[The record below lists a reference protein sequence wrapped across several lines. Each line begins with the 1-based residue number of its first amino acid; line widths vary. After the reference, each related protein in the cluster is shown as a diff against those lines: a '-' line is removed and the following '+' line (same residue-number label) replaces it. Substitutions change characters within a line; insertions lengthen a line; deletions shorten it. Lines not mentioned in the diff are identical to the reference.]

1 MYRHIADFEED
12 WAHES
17 ASTLKML
24 RVLTDASLEQ
34 RVTSSTRSVG
44 RLAWHIAM
52 GIPEILTAAN
62 VSEVV
67 GDPHSAAPPSAA
79 EIVAGY
85 EAAAGSVVAA
95 VRSAW
100 SDDQLADEIPMY
112 GMTWTKGHVLSILIR
127 HEAHHRGQ
135 LSMAMRHAGL
145 APPGP
150 YGPTR
155 EDWASM
161 GMEAME

>member
-1 MYRHIADFEED
+1 MYRRIADFEHD
-12 WAHES
+12 WAQET
-17 ASTLKML
+17 ASTQNML
-24 RVLTDASLEQ
+24 RVLTDESLDQ

-52 GIPEILTAAN
+52 SIPEILTAAKVPN
-62 VSEVV
+62 VE
-67 GDPHSAAPPSAA
+67 GDAHSAPPSSAA

-85 EAAAGSVVAA
+85 QAAAGSVVPA
-95 VRSAW
+95 VRAAW

-112 GMTWTKGHVLSILIR
+112 GMTWTKGHVLSLLIR

-135 LSMAMRHAGL
+135 LSIAMRHAGL

-150 YGPTR
+150 YGPAR
-155 EDWASM
+155 EEWASM